1 MKMTVSELKEIL
13 TKIEEHYPG
22 GGDCIVLMEQADDNF
37 YDGQDI
43 TGWRYSE
50 ELYEEKEKK
59 YLFLL
64 RE

>member
-1 MKMTVSELKEIL
+1 MTVSELKEIL
-13 TKIEEHYPG
+13 TQIEDHYPG
-22 GGDCIVLMEQADDNF
+22 GGDCIVLTEQADDNF

-43 TGWRYSE
+43 TGWRYSKE
-50 ELYEEKEKK
+50 SYEAKEKN